1 MAVTTFS
8 TSQERQKC
16 ANKEQGCGDDGKQ
29 GNRDRDTYGGD
40 QHQHCRGHGPHD
52 RASPAPTSPT
62 RQKNKVDQPS
72 PTTVSAPSAS
82 KKPPIPP
89 TTNANAELM
98 MPEMPP
104 MIPSTSAPVRIP
116 SSISLSVAQRPR
128 LDTLRPRDPATRRA
142 QGRPGHH
149 HAPPRGAGGAGGA
162 GGQRCNFGH
171 HTNEGWIATLV
182 PNSFPASKP
191 ANTRS
196 TKQATLIIILTS

>member
-89 TTNANAELM
+89 TTNANAEHQCARTHTFLYISVRGPT
-98 MPEMPP
+98 PESRY
-104 MIPSTSAPVRIP
+104 PSTPRSGYSTCSRTPRTSSRAAPRCRR
-116 SSISLSVAQRPR
+116 SWRSWRP
-128 LDTLRPRDPATRRA
+128 TL
-142 QGRPGHH
+142 
-149 HAPPRGAGGAGGA
+149 
-162 GGQRCNFGH
+162 
-171 HTNEGWIATLV
+171 
-182 PNSFPASKP
+182 
-191 ANTRS
+191 
-196 TKQATLIIILTS
+196 